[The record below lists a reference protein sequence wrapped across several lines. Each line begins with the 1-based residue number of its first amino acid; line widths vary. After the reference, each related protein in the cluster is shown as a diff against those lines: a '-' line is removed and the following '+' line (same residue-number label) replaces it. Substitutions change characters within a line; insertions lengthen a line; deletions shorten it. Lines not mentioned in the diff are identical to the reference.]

1 GLGVQETEMAERDSV
16 IKRGQITIPRLI
28 FLAVVGGFV
37 VFTVSAGG
45 KFLAIG
51 YWLLTLAICGILLLI
66 AMDYGITLD
75 KGKLHPGQS
84 TVPSVP
90 TPNAVPAATQTTSSA
105 ESRVARRKSGR
116 PAKRRR

>member
-1 GLGVQETEMAERDSV
+1 MAERDSV

-37 VFTVSAGG
+37 VFTVSQGG

-66 AMDYGITLD
+66 AVDYGITME
-75 KGKLHPGQS
+75 KVEIHHGQS
-84 TVPSVP
+84 PMPSVP
-90 TPNAVPAATQTTSSA
+90 TPNAVPAATQTPA
-105 ESRVARRKSGR
+105 GVESRVRRKSGR

>member
-1 GLGVQETEMAERDSV
+1 MAERDSV

-28 FLAVVGGFV
+28 FLALVGGFV
-37 VFTVSAGG
+37 VFTVSQGG

-66 AMDYGITLD
+66 AIDYGITME
-75 KGKLHPGQS
+75 KVELHPGQAPEPQVPVQNS
-84 TVPSVP
+84 TQARLEKPV
-90 TPNAVPAATQTTSSA
+90 A
-105 ESRVARRKSGR
+105 ETRAKRKPGR